1 MLGNKHRMVFHR
13 RLVPVV
19 CDNRGCQPCR
29 DKVFGMAANGFR
41 SFFLRVITVFLL
53 SRKELRNFDFAS
65 LSRMSS
71 VISFLP
77 NDNILMPKKFFSM
90 QIKTLDLE

>member
-41 SFFLRVITVFLL
+41 SFFLRVITVFLAEPE
-53 SRKELRNFDFAS
+53 RTAEF
-65 LSRMSS
+65 
-71 VISFLP
+71 
-77 NDNILMPKKFFSM
+77 
-90 QIKTLDLE
+90 